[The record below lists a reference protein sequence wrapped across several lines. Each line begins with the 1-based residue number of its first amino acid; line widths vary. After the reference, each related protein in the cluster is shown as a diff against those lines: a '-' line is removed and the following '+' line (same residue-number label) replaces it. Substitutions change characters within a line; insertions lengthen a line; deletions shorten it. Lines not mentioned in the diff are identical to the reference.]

1 MGTTNDDLGAAF
13 TGLRHSLR
21 GFLARRVN
29 DPAVV
34 DDLLQDVFLK
44 AQKAMGDGRLPNNL
58 PAWLSTAAR
67 TKVIDH
73 YRAKRPAAEILDE
86 NTPDHGLDGGEDMH
100 RELATCLRPLAQTLP
115 PIYRD
120 TLLATDLGGQS
131 MQAVADELGL
141 SLSAIKSRASRGRGM
156 LRDIVLNCCEVEATG
171 GMVTDFQRRTAKNC
185 GCG

>member
-1 MGTTNDDLGAAF
+1 MTIMGTTNDDLGAAF

-44 AQKAMGDGRLPNNL
+44 AQKAMGDGRPPNNL
-58 PAWLSTAAR
+58 PAWLFTAAR
-67 TKVIDH
+67 TTVIDH

-100 RELATCLRPLAQTLP
+100 RELATCLRPLAQTLR
-115 PIYRD
+115 PIH
-120 TLLATDLGGQS
+120 
-131 MQAVADELGL
+131 
-141 SLSAIKSRASRGRGM
+141 ASRGR
-156 LRDIVLNCCEVEATG
+156 
-171 GMVTDFQRRTAKNC
+171 
-185 GCG
+185 

>member
-1 MGTTNDDLGAAF
+1 MTIMGTTNDDLGAAF

-58 PAWLSTAAR
+58 PTWLSTAAR

-86 NTPDHGLDGGEDMH
+86 NTPDHGLDGGDWPP
-100 RELATCLRPLAQTLP
+100 ACAPWPRPC
-115 PIYRD
+115 R
-120 TLLATDLGGQS
+120 QS
-131 MQAVADELGL
+131 I
-141 SLSAIKSRASRGRGM
+141 AILCWPR
-156 LRDIVLNCCEVEATG
+156 I
-171 GMVTDFQRRTAKNC
+171 
-185 GCG
+185 